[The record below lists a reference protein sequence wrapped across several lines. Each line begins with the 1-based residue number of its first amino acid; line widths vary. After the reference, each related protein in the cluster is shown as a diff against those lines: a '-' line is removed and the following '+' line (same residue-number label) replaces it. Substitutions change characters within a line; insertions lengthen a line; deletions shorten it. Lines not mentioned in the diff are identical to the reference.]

1 MAARIFSKRRT
12 GSEERE
18 AERGTGNGEF
28 CEQTDLHRPQ
38 TAGMHSDMDCST
50 TCLRCSTRCRLNLHN
65 LPASRLT
72 KTLVSTSP
80 FLPGTKSRQWHL
92 RRTLSHHFGDV
103 WVCQVGS
110 SREKRQ
116 VWRETIKRAEISECG
131 QEILLRS
138 EHDLRKLG
146 SDQLQSLQNDSAV
159 PCFAGLLLPPGPL
172 LFSPHTSQNRWNRSW
187 GAAGLRR
194 PARCNTRVRRPRI
207 MPQF

>member
-38 TAGMHSDMDCST
+38 TAGMHADMDCST

-92 RRTLSHHFGDV
+92 RRTLSHHFDYV

-116 VWRETIKRAEISECG
+116 LWRETIKRAEISECG
-131 QEILLRS
+131 PEILLRS

-146 SDQLQSLQNDSAV
+146 SDPCRTIVLFPALLGCCCLPGHSCFRRTLLRTGGTEAGVLLDSVDPHAATRESGDQGSC
-159 PCFAGLLLPPGPL
+159 PNFE
-172 LFSPHTSQNRWNRSW
+172 SP
-187 GAAGLRR
+187 
-194 PARCNTRVRRPRI
+194 
-207 MPQF
+207 